1 VFGYSCEAKAEDLS
15 LFVVQEATEMENG
28 GQSLIVSDIQSVL
41 NIFLSIL
48 LLCSNIASKC
58 NGKSDCAQLDNAS
71 IL

>member
-48 LLCSNIASKC
+48 LLISRLSAMGSQIVLSLITHRFF
-58 NGKSDCAQLDNAS
+58 D
-71 IL
+71 